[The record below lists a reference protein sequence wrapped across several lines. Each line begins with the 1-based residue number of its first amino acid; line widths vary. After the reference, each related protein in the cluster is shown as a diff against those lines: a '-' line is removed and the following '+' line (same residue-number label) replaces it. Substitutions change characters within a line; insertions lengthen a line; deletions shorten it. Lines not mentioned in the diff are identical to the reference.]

1 MLWILFKC
9 VCQLWVTVVPDN
21 VLLFFKWLY
30 TIKCFYQA
38 CINLCFVLSGVDK
51 NKKFALLSAPFAG
64 KGKKVKVREK
74 KKGGNKEEKRKV
86 VDVLESHSMLENDH
100 DEGEG

>member
-1 MLWILFKC
+1 
-9 VCQLWVTVVPDN
+9 
-21 VLLFFKWLY
+21 
-30 TIKCFYQA
+30 
-38 CINLCFVLSGVDK
+38 
-51 NKKFALLSAPFAG
+51 LLSAPFAG